1 MLTSTGSLLTMLTIL
16 PSGFFSLKWSKK
28 HAKTQTMLQIK
39 SQRAALR
46 CFALEK
52 HVLTFG
58 TGHVPFFFPAG
69 NFHAGWWTQ
78 AFHARM
84 ECFPAVSR
92 YTLGGLTALEKP
104 QKILKPLRKNK
115 FIWKPFKNSD
125 GETAYITK
133 NNEWLHVYQ
142 QLASKCAGNSGLNI
156 TNLNQRPFPGQ
167 I

>member
-1 MLTSTGSLLTMLTIL
+1 MKQKTCKNPNNATNQKPTCCASLFRSRKTRFDLWYGSCAV
-16 PSGFFSLKWSKK
+16 FFSSWQLSCRLVDPGIPCKDGMLPRCQQIHPWRPDSIG
-28 HAKTQTMLQIK
+28 KT
-39 SQRAALR
+39 S
-46 CFALEK
+46 
-52 HVLTFG
+52 
-58 TGHVPFFFPAG
+58 
-69 NFHAGWWTQ
+69 
-78 AFHARM
+78 
-84 ECFPAVSR
+84 
-92 YTLGGLTALEKP
+92 
-104 QKILKPLRKNK
+104 KILKPLRKNK